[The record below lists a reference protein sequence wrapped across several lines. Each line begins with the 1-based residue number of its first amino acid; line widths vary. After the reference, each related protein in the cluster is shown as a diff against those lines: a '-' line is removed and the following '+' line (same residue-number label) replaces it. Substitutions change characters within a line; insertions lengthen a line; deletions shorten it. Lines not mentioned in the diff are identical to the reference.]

1 MEQHIKIVAILNIIL
16 GALGLCIALFV
27 LVFFG
32 GLAGLAG
39 SQPDPE
45 AEVGA
50 AVLGAIGGIAALLVA
65 AISAPGLIAGIGL
78 LSYKPWAQT
87 LTIIVSILH
96 LLNIPLGTA
105 LGIYGLWV
113 LLKDETKAFIKAKNP
128 GLA

>member
-1 MEQHIKIVAILNIIL
+1 MEQHIKIVSILNIIL

-39 SQPDPE
+39 SQADPE

-50 AVLGAIGGIAALLVA
+50 AVLGAIGGIAALLVGA
-65 AISAPGLIAGIGL
+65 LSAPGLIAGIGL
-78 LSYKPWAQT
+78 LNYKPWAQT
-87 LTIIVSILH
+87 LTIIVSVLH
-96 LLNIPLGTA
+96 LLNIPFGTA

-113 LLKDETKAFIKAKNP
+113 FMKDETKAFFKAKNP
-128 GLA
+128 SLA